1 MKTIGLLGGMS
12 WESTLTYYKVI
23 NETIKER
30 LGGLH
35 SAKCILYSV
44 DFEEIRQCQSSG
56 DWQKSAEIL
65 KDAALALERAGADFV
80 VICTNTM
87 HKIIPD
93 IQDQIGIPFI
103 HIAEVTAEAIKQQ
116 RLNCVALLGTK
127 YTMEQEFYK
136 QVLIKH
142 GIEVVI
148 PEEKERQLID
158 DVIFGELCLGQ
169 IKPESK
175 RAYLEIMERLQHA
188 GAQGMILGCT
198 EIGLLVTQEDI
209 AVPVFDTALI
219 HAQAVALAAL
229 AD

>member
-23 NETIKER
+23 NEVIKER

-56 DWQKSAEIL
+56 DWHKSAKIL

-103 HIAEVTAEAIKQQ
+103 HIAEVTAEAIKH
-116 RLNCVALLGTK
+116 RNLNCVALLGTK

-169 IKPESK
+169 IKSESK
-175 RAYLEIMERLQHA
+175 QAYLDIMNRLQQA

-198 EIGLLVTQEDI
+198 EIGLLVEQEDI
-209 AVPVFDTALI
+209 QVPVFDTAII

>member
-116 RLNCVALLGTK
+116 KLNCVALLGTK

-169 IKPESK
+169 IKSESK

-229 AD
+229 TD

>member
-116 RLNCVALLGTK
+116 KLNCVALLGTK
-127 YTMEQEFYK
+127 YTMEQDFYK
-136 QVLIKH
+136 QVLSKH

-148 PEEKERQLID
+148 PEEKERELID

-209 AVPVFDTALI
+209 EVPVFDTALI

-229 AD
+229 TD

>member
-175 RAYLEIMERLQHA
+175 RAYLEIMERLQQA

>member
-30 LGGLH
+30 LGDLH

-116 RLNCVALLGTK
+116 KLNCVALLGTK
-127 YTMEQEFYK
+127 YTMEQDFYK
-136 QVLIKH
+136 QVLSKH

-148 PEEKERQLID
+148 PEEKERELID

-209 AVPVFDTALI
+209 EVPVFDTALI

-229 AD
+229 TD

>member
-116 RLNCVALLGTK
+116 KLNCVALLGTK
-127 YTMEQEFYK
+127 YTMEQDFYK
-136 QVLIKH
+136 QVLSKH

-148 PEEKERQLID
+148 PEEKERELID
-158 DVIFGELCLGQ
+158 EVIFGELCLGQ

-209 AVPVFDTALI
+209 EVPVFDTALI

-229 AD
+229 TD

>member
-116 RLNCVALLGTK
+116 KLNCVALLGTK
-127 YTMEQEFYK
+127 YTMEQDFYK
-136 QVLIKH
+136 QVLSKH

-148 PEEKERQLID
+148 PEEKERELID
-158 DVIFGELCLGQ
+158 EVIFGELCLGQ

>member
-23 NETIKER
+23 NETIKEH

-65 KDAALALERAGADFV
+65 KDAALALERACADFV

-116 RLNCVALLGTK
+116 KLNCVALLGTK

-209 AVPVFDTALI
+209 EVPVFDTALI

-229 AD
+229 TD

>member
-116 RLNCVALLGTK
+116 KLNCVALLGTK

>member
-116 RLNCVALLGTK
+116 KLNCVALLGTK

-209 AVPVFDTALI
+209 EVPVFDTALI

-229 AD
+229 TD

>member
-23 NETIKER
+23 NETIKEH

-116 RLNCVALLGTK
+116 KLNCVALLGTK

-229 AD
+229 TD